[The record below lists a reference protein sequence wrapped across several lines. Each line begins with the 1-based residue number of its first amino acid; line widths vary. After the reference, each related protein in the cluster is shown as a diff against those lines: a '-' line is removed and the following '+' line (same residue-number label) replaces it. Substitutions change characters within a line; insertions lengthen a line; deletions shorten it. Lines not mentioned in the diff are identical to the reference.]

1 MSMKLVRF
9 GLISEVTMIE
19 ILTAIGGVI
28 VLVVTLFIKHL
39 QKKVKKQETKLK
51 VLEEEKNIEEAK
63 SDALVEKVVVEKV
76 IDQREEEQKDEIK
89 EGKDAK
95 EIIHT
100 INDHIADFNTR

>member
-63 SDALVEKVVVEKV
+63 SEALVEKVAVEKE
-76 IDQREEEQKDEIK
+76 IHQKEEEQKDEIK

>member
-1 MSMKLVRF
+1 MKLVSF
-9 GLISEVTMIE
+9 VLTLEVTMIE
-19 ILTAIGGVI
+19 ILTAVGGVI

-51 VLEEEKNIEEAK
+51 VLEQEKNIEEAK
-63 SDALVEKVVVEKV
+63 SEALVEKVVVEKE
-76 IDQREEEQKDEIK
+76 IDQKEEEQKDEIK

-100 INDHIADFNTR
+100 INEHIADFNTQ